1 MLPPYLGFKFS
12 PRNIHL
18 GNSNIPVDVAR
29 FPAISLGFEVARA
42 GGTSG
47 AVLNAANEAAVE
59 GFLAGQ
65 IGFNEIIPACRAVL
79 DNHDF
84 DDTPTLERLVELDA
98 WARREVTRWV
108 CA

>member
-1 MLPPYLGFKFS
+1 MHRL
-12 PRNIHL
+12 RIHL
-18 GNSNIPVDVAR
+18 HR
-29 FPAISLGFEVARA
+29 FPALNLGYEVARA

-59 GFLAGQ
+59 GFLNGQ
-65 IGFNEIIPACRAVL
+65 ISFNDIVPACRAVL

-84 DDTPTLERLVELDA
+84 DDIPTLQRLVELDA
-98 WARREVTRWV
+98 WARREITRWV